1 MPVRDNGNAARKLG
15 HKPGLVL
22 PKLGPLIPGTR
33 FRLGAKSYALTACV
47 CLYRCETPGATLA
60 EYLVL
65 TPDMRF
71 AHVARPRAV
80 EEIRAY
86 AAIELDAEEAREFLV
101 SHGES
106 DMVEDFP
113 DLFAIVG
120 RAERLIEGRLKS
132 RATARDTAH

>member
-1 MPVRDNGNAARKLG
+1 MPVRDGGNTAKAG
-15 HKPGLVL
+15 QKPGLTL

-47 CLYRCETPGATLA
+47 CLYRYETAGATLA

-71 AHVARPRAV
+71 AHVARPGSP

-86 AAIELDAEEAREFLV
+86 AAIELDAEEAREFLL

-106 DMVEDFP
+106 DMVDDFP
-113 DLFAIVG
+113 DLFTVVG
-120 RAERLIEGRLKS
+120 RAERLVEGRLKS

>member
-1 MPVRDNGNAARKLG
+1 MSVSTAPRNQ
-15 HKPGLVL
+15 GLTL

-33 FRLGAKSYALTACV
+33 FRLGTKSYALTACV
-47 CLYRCETPGATLA
+47 CLYRYETAGATLA

-71 AHVARPRAV
+71 AHVARPAV
-80 EEIRAY
+80 ATEMRAY
-86 AAIELDAEEAREFLV
+86 AAIELDSDEARQFLLA
-101 SHGES
+101 HGEG

-120 RAERLIEGRLKS
+120 KAERLIEGRLKT
-132 RATARDTAH
+132 RAGARDTAH